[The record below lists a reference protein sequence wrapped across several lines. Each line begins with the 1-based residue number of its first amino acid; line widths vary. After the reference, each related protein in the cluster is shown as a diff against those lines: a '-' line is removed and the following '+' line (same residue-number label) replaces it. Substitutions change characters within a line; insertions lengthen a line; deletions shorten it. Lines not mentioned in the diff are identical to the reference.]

1 MDRSPDL
8 PMNRSSITVI
18 VPTFN
23 EEGNIGDCL
32 ATLSFADEILV
43 VDSFSTDRTVERA
56 KEFPGVR
63 VLQHEYFG
71 NGPQCNW
78 AIERA
83 SHVWIL
89 VVDADERVPPD
100 LAREVASIV
109 VAGSGAS
116 FYRIRR
122 DDVFFG
128 RVVRHGG
135 LGSHGLVRLFRKGSA
150 WYPNRRVHADLEVR
164 GPVPRLRHRLTHYT
178 YRSFPDYVEK
188 LRRYAEWG
196 AADRFRKG
204 RRAGLLAVAL
214 HPAWRFAR
222 MYFLQA
228 GFLDGTA
235 GLVVCGL
242 QGYCTFLKYA
252 RLWEWSRM
260 EKRGEPVALPSFE
273 SEPAP
278 DGAVET
284 GA

>member
-1 MDRSPDL
+1 MTPRL
-8 PMNRSSITVI
+8 TAI

-23 EEGNIGDCL
+23 EEANIGDCL

-56 KEFPGVR
+56 QAAPRVR

-83 SHVWIL
+83 THPWIL
-89 VVDADERVPPD
+89 IVDADERVPPA
-100 LAREVASIV
+100 LAREIETRLA
-109 VAGSGAS
+109 AGPAAAH
-116 FYRIRR
+116 YRVRR

-128 RVVRHGG
+128 RVLRHGG
-135 LGSHGLVRLFRKGSA
+135 LGAHGLVRLLRKGSA
-150 WYPNRRVHADLEVR
+150 WYPNKRVHADVDVR
-164 GPVPRLRHRLTHYT
+164 GPAPMLRNRLTHFT
-178 YRSFPDYVEK
+178 YRSFPDYVGK
-188 LRRYAEWG
+188 LHRYAEWG

-204 RRAGLLAVAL
+204 KRAGLFTVAL

-222 MYFLQA
+222 MYLLQA
-228 GFLDGTA
+228 GFLDGAA

-252 RLWEWSRM
+252 RLWEWTAM
-260 EKRGEPVALPSFE
+260 EKRGESVPLPAFE
-273 SEPAP
+273 VDEPA
-278 DGAVET
+278 GAAAET
-284 GA
+284 T

>member
-1 MDRSPDL
+1 LSRQSL
-8 PMNRSSITVI
+8 TAI

-23 EEGNIGDCL
+23 EEGNIRDCL

-43 VDSFSTDRTVERA
+43 VDSFSTDRTVEIA
-56 KEFPGVR
+56 CSFPRTR

-78 AIERA
+78 AMQRA
-83 SHVWIL
+83 SQPWIL
-89 VVDADERVPPD
+89 IVDADERVPPE
-100 LAREVASIV
+100 LAREIEMLLAR
-109 VAGSGAS
+109 GPGAEH
-116 FYRIRR
+116 YRVRR

-128 RVVRHGG
+128 RVLRHGG
-135 LGSHGLVRLFRKGSA
+135 LGAHGLVRLLRKGSA
-150 WYPNRRVHADLEVR
+150 RYPNRRVHADIETR
-164 GPVPRLRHRLTHYT
+164 GPTPALAHRLTHYT

-204 RRAGLLAVAL
+204 RRAGVLAVAL
-214 HPAWRFAR
+214 RPAWRFLR
-222 MYFLQA
+222 MYVLQG

-252 RLWEWSRM
+252 RLWEWTAM
-260 EKRGEPVALPSFE
+260 ERRGETVPLPAFEEEPPPGDPVGE
-273 SEPAP
+273 R
-278 DGAVET
+278 V
-284 GA
+284 